1 MAYSATGT
9 DPTTTAHGG
18 DIYQTYQ
25 ISETEAGTATEY
37 SIQVPVIGTI
47 TLFQATKTAGS
58 ASTLAP
64 KAGLASGWS
73 ASTQNAVFARSAAAH
88 HHDQDAVRYHAPGG
102 VLYLRTTCD
111 SGSDNS
117 VSTRIII
124 RAGHGG

>member
-1 MAYSATGT
+1 MAYAVTGT
-9 DPTTTAHGG
+9 SPTSSNFAGNG
-18 DIYQTYQ
+18 YQTYE

-64 KAGLASGWS
+64 KAGLATGWS
-73 ASTQNAVFARSAAAH
+73 ASTQNAVFARSASAH
-88 HHDQDAVRYHAPGG
+88 HHDQDVVRYHAPAG
-102 VLYLRTTCD
+102 VLYLRTVCD